1 MNDLFGQ
8 IAWIIPVAFIS
19 SLLIVGYLPINE
31 QQDKD
36 QED

>member
-8 IAWIIPVAFIS
+8 IAWIIPVAFIA